1 MFIFACLY
9 FLIFFTI
16 MFCFCDLKNILKYTH
31 TLWCFLFFK
40 ALKSKEAR
48 SSSLRLLTSTL
59 RPFSRLFRVFPK
71 TYVRSQAEERC
82 RPDPAPGNCTGNQG
96 PSPVPQN
103 RAPWGP
109 ASWPRSIG
117 ATGLCV
123 WFVLSPDVPPAFPL
137 RSPGLGSPP
146 PVTCGAQ
153 WATGQPPRWDG
164 GAGSANQAVEPVF
177 QRRGAQSRPEWV
189 QIPAPRLSSRR
200 TWGKALWVLLIDHTG
215 AMAAQLSDKDTTS
228 RFSFINMGGS
238 PLVLRVP

>member
-48 SSSLRLLTSTL
+48 SGSLRLLTSTL

-96 PSPVPQN
+96 PSPAPQN

-146 PVTCGAQ
+146 PSHVEHSGRQDSPPDGTEAR
-153 WATGQPPRWDG
+153 GQQTKPL
-164 GAGSANQAVEPVF
+164 
-177 QRRGAQSRPEWV
+177 SRCFNV
-189 QIPAPRLSSRR
+189 A
-200 TWGKALWVLLIDHTG
+200 
-215 AMAAQLSDKDTTS
+215 
-228 RFSFINMGGS
+228 
-238 PLVLRVP
+238 VLRVGQSGFKSQLPDSQAGGLGARLCGFFLSTTPGRWQLSSLIRTQPPASPL